1 MSRFL
6 QYTFPAGNTMAV
18 CKLQTLAGA
27 ASLTFDGDLSNQAG
41 NYVSFA
47 SKGYSR
53 AISLTSANDLS
64 GVNFTIS
71 GVQNGVNVSEV
82 LAGPNNDT
90 VYSTLIY
97 DTVFSI
103 SSNGAAAAISAGT
116 GWEGAFLPISINLER
131 EVINY
136 SLSVAKTTA
145 ATVNF
150 AVYATLDSL
159 SNNKLT
165 IPENIANNASLFAIE
180 AMGDDA
186 NYIYSNTGNP
196 IYAFLLVK
204 LGADDTTIANGIK
217 LTFRQT

>member
-6 QYTFPAGNTMAV
+6 QYTFPAGNTTAV
-18 CKLQTLAGA
+18 CKLQTLTEAG
-27 ASLTFDGDLSNQAG
+27 SLTFDGDLSNQVG

-53 AISLTSANDLS
+53 AISLTSENDLS

-82 LAGPNNDT
+82 LAGPDNDT

-103 SSNGAAAAISAGT
+103 SSNGAVDDVSAGT

-136 SLSVAKTTA
+136 SLALSKTTA
-145 ATVNF
+145 ANVGF
-150 AVYATLDSL
+150 AVYGTLDFLLDNQSTL
-159 SNNKLT
+159 QQ
-165 IPENIANNASLFAIE
+165 NITDNSALFPIE
-180 AMGDDA
+180 AMGADPQ
-186 NYIYSNTGNP
+186 YIYSNIAHP
-196 IYAFLLVK
+196 LYAFLVVK
-204 LGADDTTIANGIK
+204 LGENVGTIANGIK